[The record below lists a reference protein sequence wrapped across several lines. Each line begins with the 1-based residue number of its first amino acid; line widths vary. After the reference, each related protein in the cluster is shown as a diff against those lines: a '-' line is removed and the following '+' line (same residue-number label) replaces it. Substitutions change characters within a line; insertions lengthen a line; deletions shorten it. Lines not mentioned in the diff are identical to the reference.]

1 MNVLAGL
8 AMAGLVGAA
17 VVMAA
22 VRLAPVDPAAWHR
35 PIAEVP
41 GEAAAA
47 GPILVPVEKGALAFW
62 PATAAP
68 PEQML
73 ADLAAFAATQ
83 PRTRNIAGAVEEG
96 RLTWMQR
103 SAFWGFPDFITAE
116 TTATGV
122 RLWSRQ
128 RDGRG
133 DFGVN
138 LARLSLWLQGR

>member
-1 MNVLAGL
+1 MKLLAGFAIAGVLA
-8 AMAGLVGAA
+8 AA
-17 VVMAA
+17 VMAA

-41 GEAAAA
+41 GEVGAVTE
-47 GPILVPVEKGALAFW
+47 ILVRVEKGALAFW
-62 PATAAP
+62 PATTAP

-83 PRTRNIAGAVEEG
+83 PRTREIAGSVAEG
-96 RLTWMQR
+96 RITWVQR
-103 SAFWGFPDFITAE
+103 SVFWGFPDFITAE

-128 RDGRG
+128 RYGRR